1 MKSPAVFFAVL
12 CFAANVAAQD
22 ASSRLRN
29 FLNYTNTWQAEFEQV
44 QPMAPNPNQKIK
56 IRRLDTKEG
65 EVFMAKPNKLRW
77 ETKGKNGRLV
87 VSDGNILWHHDN
99 ALKQVVR
106 QKLSATREATPSAI
120 FEGAK
125 TMDEQFNLENETR
138 ADGLQ
143 GVKLTPKDEN
153 SPFFEIHL
161 GLENGVPKALEFSD
175 AYGFES
181 RITFY
186 KSRVNKKIDPKLFEY
201 EIPAGIELIDL
212 TDSDEG

>member
-1 MKSPAVFFAVL
+1 MKSPTLLFALLFFSTAT
-12 CFAANVAAQD
+12 FAQD
-22 ASSRLRN
+22 ASTRLRN
-29 FLNYTNTWQAEFEQV
+29 FLNYTDTWQAEFEQV

-87 VSDGNILWHHDN
+87 VSDGDILWHHDN

-138 ADGLQ
+138 ADGLP

-186 KSRVNKKIDPKLFEY
+186 KSKVNKKLKPELFEY
-201 EIPAGIELIDL
+201 EIPAGIDLVDL
-212 TDSDEG
+212 TDAGEG

>member
-1 MKSPAVFFAVL
+1 MKSSALLFALLFFSTAT
-12 CFAANVAAQD
+12 FAQD
-22 ASSRLRN
+22 ASTRLRN
-29 FLNYTNTWQAEFEQV
+29 FLNYTDTWQAEFEQV

-87 VSDGNILWHHDN
+87 VSDGDILWHHDN

-138 ADGLQ
+138 ADGLP

-186 KSRVNKKIDPKLFEY
+186 KSKVNKKLKPELFEY
-201 EIPAGIELIDL
+201 EIPAGIDLVDL
-212 TDSDEG
+212 TDAGEG